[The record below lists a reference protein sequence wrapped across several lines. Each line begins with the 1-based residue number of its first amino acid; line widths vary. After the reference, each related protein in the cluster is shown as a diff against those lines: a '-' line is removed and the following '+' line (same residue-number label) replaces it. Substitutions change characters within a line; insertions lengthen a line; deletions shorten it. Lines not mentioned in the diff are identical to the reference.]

1 MAITCIC
8 PQCRKQLSIDEQFA
22 GQPMKCPMCAGM
34 FQAPSRTTLAGVGA
48 SAPAPTPAYS
58 GPAPYWQA
66 PPPPPDAAAPEW
78 PWLVGQAPAA
88 GAPGAAAGYDWG
100 AVKNDALR
108 LAPGWHMVR
117 RGLAF
122 LPPFLILLLAGTAL
136 GILFKLMAE
145 EDTAKVALLMII
157 PVTLIA
163 SLCSLVALALCCA
176 VPQESGS
183 KLLVVGATAGMFI
196 ALLGGVISAL
206 LTLAADS
213 SSVANFLR
221 YPAYV
226 FTAIAAIGAGAL
238 FLLFLRGV
246 ALVFGNH
253 RLGQHVL
260 WFLLVFAGAPF
271 LGLFVYFLFSATA
284 KILMSDAAA
293 ANLVV
298 AGAEIVLAAI
308 LLGGLLLL
316 LRDVRGSIERAQMP
330 RRS

>member
-22 GQPMKCPMCAGM
+22 GQPMKCPMCTGM

-48 SAPAPTPAYS
+48 AAPAQSQTPAYN
-58 GPAPYWQA
+58 GPSPFWQA
-66 PPPPPDAAAPEW
+66 PPPPDPAAPEW
-78 PWLVGQAPAA
+78 PWLVGKAPA
-88 GAPGAAAGYDWG
+88 GEPGTYDWG
-100 AVKNDALR
+100 TVKNDALR

-122 LPPFLILLLAGTAL
+122 LPPPLILLLSGAAL

-145 EDTAKVALLMII
+145 DDTAKVALLMII

-163 SLCSLVALALCCA
+163 SLCVLVAMALCCA
-176 VPQESGS
+176 VPQESGV
-183 KLLVVGATAGMFI
+183 KIMAVGGAGGMFI
-196 ALLGGVISAL
+196 ALLGGLISAL
-206 LTLAADS
+206 LTHAADS

-226 FTAIAAIGAGAL
+226 FTVIAGIGSGAL
-238 FLLFLRGV
+238 FLLFMRGV
-246 ALVFGNH
+246 ALVFGNQ

-260 WFLLVFAGAPF
+260 WFLLIFAGAPF
-271 LGLFVYFLFSATA
+271 LGIFVYFLFSTTA
-284 KILMSDAAA
+284 KILVSDAGA
-293 ANLVV
+293 ANIIV

-316 LRDVRGSIERAQMP
+316 LRDVRSTVERAQMP
-330 RRS
+330 RQS